1 MNSRPALEEPSLMPY
16 NRLFEEANREAQQ
29 ADLFLLRNLLAKSY
43 NALQN
48 VAIGARTSGCANA
61 AIEALMRD
69 ILTVLEKRPGVV
81 GVQK

>member
-1 MNSRPALEEPSLMPY
+1 MSSRPATEDPARMPY
-16 NRLFEEANREAQQ
+16 NQLFEAANRDAQQ
-29 ADLFLLRNLLAKSY
+29 ADLFLLRNLLARSY

-48 VAIGARTSGCANA
+48 VAIEARTSGCANA
-61 AIEALMRD
+61 AIESLMRD

>member
-1 MNSRPALEEPSLMPY
+1 MNSRPAPEGPALMPY
-16 NRLFEEANREAQQ
+16 NRLFEEADKEAQQ

-48 VAIGARTSGCANA
+48 VAIEARTSGCANGT
-61 AIEALMRD
+61 IESLMRD